1 MGQIQTK
8 IALSNP
14 REAEL
19 DPLEVEALV
28 NTGAATL
35 CIPEH
40 VAIQLNLQVLEQREV
55 TTADG
60 NKHKCDY
67 VGPVQIRFGNR
78 SCFSGALVLGDSVLL
93 GAIPM
98 EDMDLVIHPLD
109 RTVSVN
115 PENPNMPSAIVKRN
129 TLLPVKRP
137 ERDSLL

>member
-14 REAEL
+14 RKTGL

-28 NTGAATL
+28 DTGAATL

-40 VAIQLNLQVLEQREV
+40 VAIQLNLEALEQREV

-109 RTVSVN
+109 RKVSVN
-115 PENPNMPSAIVKRN
+115 PESPNIPSAIVKRS
-129 TLLPVKRP
+129 TLLPVENRAK
-137 ERDSLL
+137 LGI

>member
-14 REAEL
+14 RKAEL

-28 NTGAATL
+28 DTGAATL

-40 VAIQLNLQVLEQREV
+40 VAIQLNLAVLEQREV

-60 NKHKCDY
+60 SKRKCDY

-78 SCFSGALVLGDSVLL
+78 SCFSARWCL
-93 GAIPM
+93 
-98 EDMDLVIHPLD
+98 E
-109 RTVSVN
+109 TVCC
-115 PENPNMPSAIVKRN
+115 SARYRWKTWTWLF
-129 TLLPVKRP
+129 TLWTGKCRSIRKARIFRRRL
-137 ERDSLL
+137 